1 MAQEEIIAVPEELTD
16 KVSLDDY
23 KELAA
28 AAYTIQ
34 DLSDLS
40 KEEIEATLMGIR
52 NPDDLE
58 PEEKKE
64 LTAEELAKLNET
76 PEQKTDR
83 EKIEKEAADK
93 KALDD
98 EAKTAGVTVEQLLAN
113 KAAEA
118 ASKGAVT
125 TTDEVTDDD
134 LLDFN
139 PTVPS
144 SEIKIEF
151 KTPVEIQTKLS
162 ELDDKFDAG
171 DITRAEYNTQ
181 RDDIRDTLTDARQA
195 ARDAEK
201 EELIWKKEQIYF
213 LTNRPM
219 YSGDK
224 GSDGKFTP
232 TIKSKAL
239 LGALKE
245 SVSSLSKEPK
255 YANVSG
261 MELLIAAD
269 GAVKDAFEI
278 KKETKVAVPE
288 KKVDKKPAAAL
299 PDIQTLGEHV
309 PAAADNATT
318 SAFGELDALT
328 GDAYE
333 KALEKMPENL
343 RRAYLDDTRRG

>member
-58 PEEKKE
+58 PETKE
-64 LTAEELAKLNET
+64 ALTAEDLAKLNET
-76 PEQKTDR
+76 LEQKTDR
-83 EKIEKEAADK
+83 EKVEKEAADK
-93 KALDD
+93 KALEA
-98 EAKTAGVTVEQLLAN
+98 EAKAAGVSVEDMAAT
-113 KAAEA
+113 KAADA
-118 ASKGAVT
+118 APAAT
-125 TTDEVTDDD
+125 TEEVTDDD

-224 GSDGKFTP
+224 RADGKFTP

-318 SAFGELDALT
+318 SAFGEIDALT

-333 KALEKMPENL
+333 KALEEMPENL